1 MSNPV
6 KIAGCVVGGVVLAY
20 TVYQI
25 HKHKTNKQQKEK
37 QDIRNSYQGIIAR
50 KDGII
55 FEQYNINKNCL
66 TIIGKLNCENKEL
79 KKENAY
85 LKLER
90 NVLNAPGLHQFPVN
104 YEHEYSSSNKEES
117 VNA

>member
-50 KDGII
+50 KDAII
-55 FEQYNINKNCL
+55 FEQDKINKDCF
-66 TIIGKLNCENKEL
+66 TIIGRLNCENNEL
-79 KKENAY
+79 RRENAY

-90 NVLNAPGLHQFPVN
+90 NVLKAPVLQRFPLN